1 VKETTTRKTGVRSGA
16 RNQSFT
22 KAISK
27 RSSILRKSK
36 VDKMRG
42 VEPTVSPDQQLK
54 KQNKKIRSVKTKFS
68 DASWAKQQRQRTQWQ
83 KRKLVNLTV
92 SSTGNPKKK
101 KQQQTQKQTKPQD
114 IKISVNSN
122 TNQPR
127 RTRANLQGGI
137 TKRTNRVVKTGRVVT
152 SQPAQLQPQGG
163 QTLSDRFG
171 GRGIRRVSRGSSR
184 GTSRGARGARGAR
197 GTTRVAA
204 RVATRVAPRVA
215 TRIGGRGG
223 GARGGRGAGRGGRGG
238 ARGRGAGGAR
248 KRFLDRT

>member
-1 VKETTTRKTGVRSGA
+1 MATQEQNYVFTVGSKMDMALDDVIKQTKKEQRRQVKETTTRKTGGA

-27 RSSILRKSK
+27 RSTILRKSK

-42 VEPTVSPDQQLK
+42 VESTVSPDQQLK
-54 KQNKKIRSVKTKFS
+54 KQNKKIRSAKTKFS

-101 KQQQTQKQTKPQD
+101 KQQTQKQTKPQD

-137 TKRTNRVVKTGRVVT
+137 TKRTKRVIKNRT
-152 SQPAQLQPQGG
+152 SCYQS
-163 QTLSDRFG
+163 TCSDP
-171 GRGIRRVSRGSSR
+171 
-184 GTSRGARGARGAR
+184 TSRWSDL
-197 GTTRVAA
+197 
-204 RVATRVAPRVA
+204 
-215 TRIGGRGG
+215 
-223 GARGGRGAGRGGRGG
+223 
-238 ARGRGAGGAR
+238 
-248 KRFLDRT
+248 K